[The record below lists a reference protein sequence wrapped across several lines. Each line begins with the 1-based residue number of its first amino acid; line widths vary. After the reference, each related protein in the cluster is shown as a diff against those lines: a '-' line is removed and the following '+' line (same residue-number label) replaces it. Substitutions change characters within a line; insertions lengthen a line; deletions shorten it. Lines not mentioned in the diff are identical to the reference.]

1 MIRDITL
8 GQYYPAKSVIH
19 QLDPRV
25 KLVAT
30 MLYVISLFVA
40 KGILGYVIATI
51 FLAIVIK
58 TSKVPFKFITKGLKA
73 IVMLLMITVVFN
85 LFLIDGDVVLWHF
98 GFLKITDKGLKTAI
112 FMAIRL
118 IYLIIGSSIM
128 TLTTTPND
136 LTDGLEKLLGPLKK
150 VHVPVHEVSMM
161 MSIALRFIP
170 ILLDETDKIMKA
182 QMARCADFES
192 GGLIKKAKSL
202 VPLLVP
208 LFISAFR
215 RANDLAMAMEA
226 RGYRGGEGR
235 TKMKPLIYKKRD
247 HVAYVI
253 LLTYL
258 VCIIATGNIIA
269 F

>member
-136 LTDGLEKLLGPLKK
+136 LTAGAAVYLC
-150 VHVPVHEVSMM
+150 VP
-161 MSIALRFIP
+161 
-170 ILLDETDKIMKA
+170 
-182 QMARCADFES
+182 S
-192 GGLIKKAKSL
+192 GK
-202 VPLLVP
+202 
-208 LFISAFR
+208 
-215 RANDLAMAMEA
+215 
-226 RGYRGGEGR
+226 
-235 TKMKPLIYKKRD
+235 
-247 HVAYVI
+247 
-253 LLTYL
+253 
-258 VCIIATGNIIA
+258 
-269 F
+269 

>member
-40 KGILGYVIATI
+40 EGLVGYAVATV
-51 FLAIVIK
+51 FLAAVIR
-58 TSKVPFKFITKGLKA
+58 TSKVPFRFITKGLKA
-73 IVMLLMITVVFN
+73 VVMLLLITVVFN
-85 LFLIDGDVVLWHF
+85 LFLIDGDLVLWQF
-98 GFLKITDKGLKTAI
+98 GFLKITDKGVRTAVL
-112 FMAIRL
+112 MAVRL
-118 IYLIIGSSIM
+118 IYLIIGSSLM

-136 LTDGLEKLLGPLKK
+136 LTDGLERLLGPLKK
-150 VHVPVHEVSMM
+150 LHVPVHEISMM

-170 ILLDETDKIMKA
+170 ILLEETDKIMKA
-182 QMARCADFES
+182 QIARGADFES
-192 GGLIKKAKSL
+192 GGLIKKAKAM

-226 RGYRGGEGR
+226 RCYHGGDGR
-235 TKMKPLIYKKRD
+235 TKMKPLQYAACDRI
-247 HVAYVI
+247 AYGIIWGYLAVMI
-253 LLTYL
+253 VCGRLL
-258 VCIIATGNIIA
+258 
-269 F
+269 

>member
-1 MIRDITL
+1 MLKDITL
-8 GQYYPAKSVIH
+8 GQFFPADTPVHRLDPRTKLLCVILYIVALFSAKSVLTYGIMITV
-19 QLDPRV
+19 LAV
-25 KLVAT
+25 SVLV
-30 MLYVISLFVA
+30 SR
-40 KGILGYVIATI
+40 
-51 FLAIVIK
+51 
-58 TSKVPFKFITKGLKA
+58 VPFKSLTKGLKPVYFVVA
-73 IVMLLMITVVFN
+73 FTAVMNMFFTAGTPVADVWLLRSITWEGVVAAVQMVLRIVMLIMGTFLMT
-85 LFLIDGDVVLWHF
+85 
-98 GFLKITDKGLKTAI
+98 
-112 FMAIRL
+112 
-118 IYLIIGSSIM
+118 Y
-128 TLTTTPND
+128 TTSPIA
-136 LTDGLEKLLGPLKK
+136 LTDGMESLLGPLKK
-150 VHVPVHEVSMM
+150 LRLPIHELAMM

-170 ILLDETDKIMKA
+170 TLIEETDKIMKA
-182 QMARCADFES
+182 QTARGADFES

-258 VCIIATGNIIA
+258 VCIITTGNIIA